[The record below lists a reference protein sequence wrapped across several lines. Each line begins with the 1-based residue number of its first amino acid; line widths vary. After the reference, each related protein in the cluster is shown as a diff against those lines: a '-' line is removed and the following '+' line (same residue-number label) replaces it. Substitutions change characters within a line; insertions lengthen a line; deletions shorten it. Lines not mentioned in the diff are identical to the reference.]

1 MQTQRRKMIKEIA
14 VFCKKEL
21 VLCIAAVL
29 ALGSMLAVPPDAG
42 YASYIDWKVLG
53 ILFSLMV
60 VMEGLRQLGI
70 FDKIAHVMLKK
81 ADNLRKLSFI
91 MVGLCFVSA
100 MFITNDVALITFV
113 PFTMLLLSLSEM
125 QEHAVRLV
133 VYETIAANMGS
144 MLTPVGNP
152 QNLYLY
158 TVFEMDV
165 VGFFK
170 LTAPIA
176 GAAALL
182 LTICCLRIKSHP
194 VALAA
199 AKEQQ
204 GAKEAEKETDGK
216 YRVRVCF
223 YCMVFLLSL
232 LAVVRLL
239 PVSIPVAVAL
249 AGTLLLHRKVLCRV
263 DHCLLL
269 TFISFFVFIG
279 NVGRIQVVSDWL
291 RSVLS
296 GRELL
301 VAYLSSQ
308 VISNMPAAVLLA
320 GFTDDCRALLLGVDI
335 GGLGTLIAS
344 LASLISYKCFAQELP
359 EKKAKYFWYF
369 TLVNVIF
376 AVILMSLAAILS
388 V

>member
-29 ALGSMLAVPPDAG
+29 ALGSMLAVPPDTG

-60 VMEGLRQLGI
+60 VMEGLRQLGV
-70 FDKIAHVMLKK
+70 FNKIAYVMLKK

-113 PFTMLLLSLSEM
+113 PFTLLLLSLSGM

-176 GAAALL
+176 GAAAIL

-199 AKEQQ
+199 AKEQE
-204 GAKEAEKETDGK
+204 GAKETDGK
-216 YRVRVCF
+216 DRVIACF

-239 PVSIPVAVAL
+239 PVFIPVAVAL

-263 DHCLLL
+263 DYCLLL

-376 AVILMSLAAILS
+376 AVILMSFAAILT